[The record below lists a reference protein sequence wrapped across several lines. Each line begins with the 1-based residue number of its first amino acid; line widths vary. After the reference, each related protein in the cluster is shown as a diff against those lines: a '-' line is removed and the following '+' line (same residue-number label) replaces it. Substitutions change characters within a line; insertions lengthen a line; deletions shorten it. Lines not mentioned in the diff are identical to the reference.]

1 MSFQRR
7 RVKKASA
14 EPSSAE
20 DSEQQL
26 VDFNALAYAQG
37 IASLARR
44 EQSRSQVQAKLER
57 GGLDSA
63 PIENALDRLQQDGY
77 LSDQRFAEARS
88 RNLAG
93 RGKGPRAIQADLTRA
108 RVAPDLQ
115 KQSLAEHSPAQWL
128 ERAKGVLERKYGAL
142 PPADRKDW
150 ERRARFLIARG
161 FAESIVRQALSATA
175 AEDY

>member
-7 RVKKASA
+7 RTRSVPA

-20 DSEQQL
+20 DSEQQ
-26 VDFNALAYAQG
+26 VQDGNALAYAQG

-57 GGLDSA
+57 EGLASA
-63 PIENALDRLQQDGY
+63 PIEHALDRLQEDGY

-93 RGKGPRAIQADLTRA
+93 RGKGPRAIQADLARA
-108 RVAPDLQ
+108 RVTPDLQ
-115 KQSLAEHSPAQWL
+115 KQALAEHSSAQWL

-161 FAESIVRQALSATA
+161 FPQGTARQALSPTST
-175 AEDY
+175 ED